1 MVPEGQGILATV
13 PCLVL
18 GQVMSTV
25 TRGLQYSTLMFGSFE
40 DGGAPSLYSG
50 SKASMSV
57 WTGATIE
64 DVVCGHWTTAVVVDG
79 ILVVVV
85 RVNVDVRVTVEL
97 WAGVLAVE
105 VVVSMYIITEEVSD
119 EQKKDG

>member
-1 MVPEGQGILATV
+1 MVPDGQGILATV

-18 GQVMSTV
+18 GQAMSTV
-25 TRGLQYSTLMFGSFE
+25 ARGLQYSTLVFGSFE

-57 WTGATIE
+57 WTGDASV
-64 DVVCGHWTTAVVVDG
+64 DVVRGHWTTAVVVKG

-85 RVNVDVRVTVEL
+85 RVNVDVRVTVEV
-97 WAGVLAVE
+97 WAVVLVVE
-105 VVVSMYIITEEVSD
+105 VVVSMYIITEVVSN
-119 EQKKDG
+119 K